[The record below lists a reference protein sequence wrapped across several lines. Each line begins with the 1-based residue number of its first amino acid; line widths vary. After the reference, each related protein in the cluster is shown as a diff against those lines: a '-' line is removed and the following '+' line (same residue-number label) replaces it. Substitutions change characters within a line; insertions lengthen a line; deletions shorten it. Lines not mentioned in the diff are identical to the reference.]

1 MSHVMPD
8 TGVVVTDGEVW
19 PELYHQAARTMLAHR
34 GNPILIKD
42 MRVMFIAG
50 QASVTGCS

>member
-1 MSHVMPD
+1 MPD